1 MINQLDTLNNKI
13 TTSEKIDIAIMQKLL
28 PKLHGSRRKLSPI
41 LETLG
46 SFCLTEDLKV
56 VKDVFD
62 KDDFDYSNDKVLYPL
77 SLEKIARMYKGAVDN
92 GFASY
97 AEA

>member
-1 MINQLDTLNNKI
+1 MRDKGSLELCSPRNQLRGQDGWRLSYWNK
-13 TTSEKIDIAIMQKLL
+13 DN
-28 PKLHGSRRKLSPI
+28 HCGRN
-41 LETLG
+41 
-46 SFCLTEDLKV
+46 DN
-56 VKDVFD
+56 
-62 KDDFDYSNDKVLYPL
+62 FDYSNDNVLYPL